1 MSLFHNKRPLVAVVH
16 LPPSLGYAACPGLEA
31 ARAGLGH
38 DLDALVSAG
47 FDGVIIENDNDKPHT
62 LTVSQA
68 QVAWLTQLA
77 AFARARVDLPL
88 GIGVQRIDWEATIA
102 IAAATSLEL
111 VRLDVFVDEVEML
124 GQRVTVDPAAV
135 LALRTQLGASITL
148 WTDVHVKHAQLMST
162 GSIAASAARAAAAGS
177 DAISVT
183 GARTGEPPSEAD
195 LRAAREG
202 ASPTPVVIGSGL
214 RPDLCEALVPLC
226 DGAMV
231 GTVLKDG
238 DRIDPAR
245 ARAMGEAWRRA
256 CESQP

>member
-1 MSLFHNKRPLVAVVH
+1 LFHEKKPLVAVVH
-16 LPPSLGYAACPGLEA
+16 LPPSLGYAACPGLSA
-31 ARAGLGH
+31 ACDGLAH
-38 DLDALVSAG
+38 DLDTLQAAG

-62 LTVSQA
+62 LTVSKA
-68 QVAWLTQLA
+68 QVAWLTQLS
-77 AFARARVDLPL
+77 AFARARVSLPL

-124 GQRVTVDPAAV
+124 DQRVVVDPAAV
-135 LALRTQLGASITL
+135 RALRADLGADIAL
-148 WTDVHVKHAQLMST
+148 WTDVHVKHAALKSG
-162 GSIAASAARAAAAGS
+162 GSIADSAARAAAEGS

-183 GARTGEPPSEAD
+183 GDRTGLPPSEAD
-195 LRAAREG
+195 LQAARQA

-214 RPDLCEALVPLC
+214 RPDLAADLAPLC

-231 GTVLKDG
+231 GTAVKDG

-245 ARAMGEAWRRA
+245 SKSMVEAWRQA